1 MVLLTVPL
9 SLKATRRAVNL
20 AYPLLLG
27 IHWVVKMGLLIMLDF
42 EKDTEMAYQT
52 N

>member
-9 SLKATRRAVNL
+9 SLKAIRRAVNL
-20 AYPLLLG
+20 AYPLMLEM
-27 IHWVVKMGLLIMLDF
+27 HWVVKMGLLIMLDF
-42 EKDTEMAYQT
+42 EKEMQMAYQT

>member
-9 SLKATRRAVNL
+9 NLKAIRRAVNL
-20 AYPLLLG
+20 AYPLMLEM
-27 IHWVVKMGLLIMLDF
+27 HWVVKMGLLIMMDF
-42 EKDTEMAYQT
+42 EKDNEMAYQT

>member
-9 SLKATRRAVNL
+9 SLKAIRMAVNL
-20 AYPLLLG
+20 AYQLMLE
-27 IHWVVKMGLLIMLDF
+27 IHSAVKMGLLIMLDF
-42 EKDTEMAYQT
+42 EKEMEMACQT